1 MKIDT
6 SRIDRIIDDENERW
20 PFSGVVLVREKGET
34 VFEKGYGLANRAESL
49 PNSINTRFQMASGC
63 KIFTSAAIC
72 QLVQRG
78 LIGFDTLLKDC
89 LDIPFPRFSPE
100 ITVHQLLTH
109 SSGITSYFE
118 EDLDPDYEGLWKDRP
133 VYNVRAPRDFLPLFQ
148 HKRMKFPPGEKSE
161 YNDGGFIILGLIIEQ
176 QTGMSFS
183 GYIEE
188 NILAPCGMKDSGYF
202 AADRLPERTA
212 YSYIH
217 DEADNSWRTNFFA
230 VPVVGGPDGGA
241 YTTAPDMV
249 KFWIGLFDGRILNG
263 EHTEKLLYPHIAAKT
278 EGEDRYYGYGV
289 WMIKPDDAVSAY
301 YVEGWDP
308 GVAFISSFYPT
319 NEIMITII
327 GNSNKPIWPIH
338 NGILDSWVEK

>member
-1 MKIDT
+1 
-6 SRIDRIIDDENERW
+6 
-20 PFSGVVLVREKGET
+20 
-34 VFEKGYGLANRAESL
+34 
-49 PNSINTRFQMASGC
+49 
-63 KIFTSAAIC
+63 
-72 QLVQRG
+72 